1 MHVTPLYILVSR
13 NKKDHFNRK
22 MKIVES
28 LKRNK
33 IGIFFIFASSM
44 FICTGQLFWKI
55 SVLGNI
61 WYLYGGFILY
71 ALGTVFMFTA
81 YRFGSMSVL
90 QPMLSMNYVFSA
102 IIAVR
107 ILNENISPLKLIGI
121 IIITM
126 SVVLIG
132 GSDD

>member
-1 MHVTPLYILVSR
+1 
-13 NKKDHFNRK
+13 

-28 LKRNK
+28 LKQNK
-33 IGIFFIFASSM
+33 IGIVFILFSSM

-71 ALGTVFMFTA
+71 ALGTILMFTA
-81 YRFGSMSVL
+81 YRFGSMSTL

-102 IIAVR
+102 IIAVK
-107 ILNENISPLKLIGI
+107 ILNENISLLKLAGI

-126 SVVLIG
+126 SVVLLG

>member
-1 MHVTPLYILVSR
+1 M
-13 NKKDHFNRK
+13 RK
-22 MKIVES
+22 MNINALKIIES

-33 IGIFFIFASSM
+33 IGIIFILFSSI

-55 SVLGNI
+55 SVLGDI
-61 WYLYGGFILY
+61 WYLYGGFLLY

-81 YRFGSMSVL
+81 YRFGSMSIL

-107 ILNENISPLKLIGI
+107 ILNEDVGLLKLIGI

-126 SVVLIG
+126 SVILLG

>member
-1 MHVTPLYILVSR
+1 
-13 NKKDHFNRK
+13 

-33 IGIFFIFASSM
+33 IGIIFILFASI
-44 FICTGQLFWKI
+44 FICIGQLFWKI
-55 SVLGNI
+55 SADEYSIL
-61 WYLYGGFILY
+61 YLCEGFILY
-71 ALGTVFMFTA
+71 AIGTVFMFTA
-81 YRFGSMSVL
+81 YRFGKMSVL

-102 IIAVR
+102 IIAVK